1 MQNMRHKKLAAM
13 LLTLVMALSLLSMT
27 AFAEDG
33 NEAKIDNTEYK
44 TLAEALEKVQE
55 NQTIILLK
63 PVEVQETITLNTPIT
78 LDLGGFTLSRR
89 GGQVLEL
96 FANVTIQHGTVS
108 MTGRESGSAIWL
120 NEDAKLTLEKN
131 ATVSATDSPNGNT
144 SFAIGLRPNCAGA
157 ELVVK
162 GTVTGENGITPNGKL
177 TTENTISIEDGAVID
192 VEGTA
197 LYLAG
202 NATTTVGA
210 AEITGDT
217 GIEIRA
223 GSLEVNGA
231 TITATGKFLAEANSG
246 GTTVTGVAVAVSQ
259 HTTNQKIN
267 VAINSGSLS
276 GEKAFYEVDLED
288 VENKSM
294 GVTVGVQGGTFS
306 GEVASQN
313 KTNFV
318 AGGTFDSQVD
328 STLIDTTKTAA
339 SLNSGD
345 SATYYIGDAEAVAKT
360 LADNAKAGDVITVQ
374 QGGMALT
381 NVAAGV
387 KVENDGQ
394 GTVTANGQEVASEG
408 GEVTIPAPKPEPEP
422 EPDPEPD
429 PEPEKPAYDKNEG
442 KEFAKVEVGE
452 TDSSSHAD
460 DENKDNPS
468 TGDSSN
474 LAIAVAAM
482 LISAGGA
489 AAALLSKQKKA

>member
-13 LLTLVMALSLLSMT
+13 LLTLVMALSLLTVT

-33 NEAKIDNTEYK
+33 NEAKIGETKYDSF
-44 TLAEALEKVQE
+44 E
-55 NQTIILLK
+55 NAVK
-63 PVEVQETITLNTPIT
+63 AAKGGDTITLLKDVAVEEPVELKASVT
-78 LDLGGFTLSRR
+78 LDLGGFTLSHSDD
-89 GGQVLEL
+89 QVLEL
-96 FANVTIQHGTVS
+96 YANVTIQNGTVS
-108 MTGRESGSAIWL
+108 MTDRASGSAIWL
-120 NEDAKLTLEKN
+120 NKDAKLEL
-131 ATVSATDSPNGNT
+131 AADAVVSATDSPNGNT
-144 SFAIGLRPNCAGA
+144 SFAIGLRPNCDGA

-162 GTVTGENGITPNGKL
+162 GKVTGENGITPNGTLK
-177 TTENTISIEDGAVID
+177 TENTISIEDGAVID
-192 VEGTA
+192 VKGTA

-202 NATTTVGA
+202 NADTTVGK

-223 GSLEVNGA
+223 GSLVVNGA
-231 TITATGKFLAEANSG
+231 TITAIGKFLAEANSG
-246 GTTVTGVAVAVSQ
+246 GATVTGAAIAVSQ
-259 HTTNQKIN
+259 HTTNQPIN
-267 VAINSGSLS
+267 VTVNSGSLS
-276 GEKAFYEVDLED
+276 GDKAFYEVDLQDNIGADD
-288 VENKSM
+288 VTMN
-294 GVTVGVQGGTFS
+294 VQDGTFS

-374 QGGMALT
+374 QGSMALT

-422 EPDPEPD
+422 EPEPEPD